1 MLDWDGS
8 REHNEYR
15 YGTSNSNGVYKL
27 KKKKFLVFLPNFV
40 RPPYLRLGN
49 ILLFCPS
56 FLRSVAL
63 VQYAMHSRHLPAL
76 QRDPPSPSC
85 ASLRPY
91 GRVALFCLLSVC
103 RSLNVANRKA
113 LVRREKKSPRV
124 WAPAFFSRTSRTVVC
139 GLSWGVWLS
148 AEKIR
153 K

>member
-15 YGTSNSNGVYKL
+15 YGTSNSPGVYKL
-27 KKKKFLVFLPNFV
+27 KKKSFWFSCQT
-40 RPPYLRLGN
+40 
-49 ILLFCPS
+49 LFAHHISVSEIS
-56 FLRSVAL
+56 FSSAPLFYAL
-63 VQYAMHSRHLPAL
+63 SLSYAMHSRHLPAL